1 MTLRQ
6 RFQPSYDLWRRTVAI
21 AIIAALSFA
30 MCATVALARPRT
42 WADQDTGAAR
52 QPSWMPFSM
61 PEQTP
66 NPAVARITVVEGKNT
81 LAQGSGTLV
90 DVRGDRGLIVTNWH
104 VVRGA
109 KGPIVATFPDGF
121 RSAATVLKVDKDWD
135 LAALLIWR
143 PNAAPIAIS
152 TTAPHPGDSLTVA
165 GYGSGDYRAVTG
177 RCTQY
182 VAPGMH
188 MPYEMVEVAA
198 QARQGDSGGPILNER
213 GELAGVLFGAGGGTT
228 SGSFC
233 GRVRWFLDSVWPAD
247 QLQDDETFVSVPA
260 HEPATHWP
268 ADQFVDKPSD
278 RLVEIPQGPMPR
290 ERTAIEP
297 TPNYSIGSVLTPRT
311 ISSNRGDDSTIT
323 KTLNF
328 NTLAGTTPIEQAK
341 AILAAIGIVAVFMR
355 LTGVARAGTKK

>member
-1 MTLRQ
+1 MTA
-6 RFQPSYDLWRRTVAI
+6 AI
-21 AIIAALSFA
+21 VAALMVA
-30 MCATVALARPRT
+30 MCDTSVVARPRT
-42 WADQDTGAAR
+42 WADQDVGTAR
-52 QPSWMPFSM
+52 QPSWLPFSM
-61 PEQTP
+61 SVDPTP
-66 NPAVARITVVEGKNT
+66 NPAVARITAVEGNT

-90 DVRGDRGLIVTNWH
+90 DIRGQSGLIVTNWH

-143 PNAAPIAIS
+143 PDAAPIAIS
-152 TTAPHPGDSLTVA
+152 TTAPRPGDALTIA
-165 GYGSGDYRAVTG
+165 GYGSGNYRAVTG

-247 QLQDDETFVSVPA
+247 QLPDAETLVSAPA
-260 HEPATHWP
+260 HQPATHWP
-268 ADQFVDKPSD
+268 SD
-278 RLVEIPQGPMPR
+278 GLVEIPQAATPPD
-290 ERTAIEP
+290 RTIIEP
-297 TPNYSIGSVLTPRT
+297 APNYSIGSTLTPT
-311 ISSNRGDDSTIT
+311 VISASQLPDSGAA
-323 KTLNF
+323 LNF

-341 AILAAIGIVAVFMR
+341 AVLAVIGILAVVLQVASLAV
-355 LTGVARAGTKK
+355 GSAKKR